1 MKKAFTL
8 LMMSI
13 GVFAIN
19 AQVIQ
24 TRLLEVSP
32 ADMDKFVAAASK
44 KTKMYNSKP
53 DQPRYLTFEILSGKY
68 ANNFVRVQY
77 GDSLAVFDDV
87 DTVGNAYWQ
96 KTTGNL
102 HTSTGNRIW
111 GLVKSATHA
120 PETADYEDLRRVIYY
135 NFSDEG
141 SDDFWRFRERVKK
154 AMEASGYNHRMG
166 VWWCASGCD
175 GNVVMVRFHHKD
187 FAGQAED
194 YGQPL
199 ADMIAKYEEMYGE
212 GSYEQ
217 DSDKVDASLLENGR
231 KFRHYRFRPEMS
243 SPRN

>member
-1 MKKAFTL
+1 MKKVFTL

-44 KTKMYNSKP
+44 KTKMYNSKQ

-77 GDSLAVFDDV
+77 GDSIAVFDDV

-102 HTSTGNRIW
+102 HTSTGNRMW

-120 PETADYEDLRRVIYY
+120 PENADYEDLRRVIYY

>member
-1 MKKAFTL
+1 MKKVFTL

-111 GLVKSATHA
+111 GLAKSATHA
-120 PETADYEDLRRVIYY
+120 PETAD
-135 NFSDEG
+135 
-141 SDDFWRFRERVKK
+141 
-154 AMEASGYNHRMG
+154 
-166 VWWCASGCD
+166 
-175 GNVVMVRFHHKD
+175 
-187 FAGQAED
+187 
-194 YGQPL
+194 
-199 ADMIAKYEEMYGE
+199 
-212 GSYEQ
+212 
-217 DSDKVDASLLENGR
+217 
-231 KFRHYRFRPEMS
+231 
-243 SPRN
+243 